1 MTINDPSSTRTSRS
15 RLSRAA
21 VAATVVTAVA
31 ALGPTPADA
40 LVGPT
45 TRDTSHP
52 ASGVM
57 LPSPSASVPKI
68 CGATLVAPRVVVI
81 AGHCAAYRLRV
92 LGDTRARISFD
103 TDLTDGV
110 DGQVHAGTLALSPS
124 YRSQPLDHDLGLVL
138 LDEPVEGITPA
149 TLPPAGWLAD
159 TTADEVTL
167 VAYGV
172 SAVGR
177 GVKLTTDNHI
187 HGLTQRWLI
196 AGSGKGEG
204 NSCDQDSGGSGY
216 VDGVLAAIVSWGDS
230 ACANTTGLTRLDRAE
245 DLAWIGEQVEL
256 TSS

>member
-1 MTINDPSSTRTSRS
+1 MTVTDPYPTRTSRS
-15 RLSRAA
+15 RLGRAA
-21 VAATVVTAVA
+21 VAVTVVTAVA
-31 ALGPTPADA
+31 ALGQSPADA

-57 LPSPSASVPKI
+57 LPSQAAPVPKI

-81 AGHCAAYRLRV
+81 AGHCAATRLRV
-92 LGDTRARISFD
+92 FGETRARISFD

-110 DGQVHAGTLALSPS
+110 DGQVHAGTLALSPF
-124 YRSQPLDHDLGLVL
+124 YRPQQLDHDLGLVL

-149 TLPPAGWLAD
+149 TLPSVGWLAD

-172 SAVGR
+172 SAAGP
-177 GVKLTTDNHI
+177 GVKLTTDNRI
-187 HGLTQRWLI
+187 HGLTQRWLV
-196 AGSGKGEG
+196 AGSGQGQG
-204 NSCDQDSGGSGY
+204 NACDQDSGGSGY
-216 VDGVLAAIVSWGDS
+216 VDGVLAAIISWGDS
-230 ACANTTGLTRLDRAE
+230 ACANTTGLARLDRAE
-245 DLAWIGEQVEL
+245 DLGWIGEQIAL